1 MTDSPFPGMNPYME
15 DPAAWAGV
23 HLHIL
28 AALGQQ
34 LAPQLRPRYRVHTER
49 YMQIGEMPRFRP
61 DLRLQ
66 REKSPRGELHPS
78 DVAVTEATRIAEDVP
93 VRHQD
98 APPHL
103 EILDER
109 GGIVTVIE
117 LLSPINKQGEYQDF
131 LRKRYQLLK
140 SGVHLVELDLLRD
153 GQRIPASSDIDTPYV
168 CLVSRAHDYPQTP
181 LWTFTFADACPI
193 LPVPLHPDDPDVKL
207 QPGLAVAQAYAVE
220 FEGFV
225 DYKADPPGYL
235 TDGWRQEIE
244 QVLRAK
250 NLRG

>member
-1 MTDSPFPGMNPYME
+1 MSDSPFPGMNPYME

-34 LAPQLRPRYRVHTER
+34 LAPQVRPRYRVHTER
-49 YMQIGEMPRFRP
+49 YMQIGEM
-61 DLRLQ
+61 
-66 REKSPRGELHPS
+66 
-78 DVAVTEATRIAEDVP
+78 
-93 VRHQD
+93 
-98 APPHL
+98 PPHL

-117 LLSPINKQGEYQDF
+117 LLSPINKQGEYQDY
-131 LRKRYQLLK
+131 LRKRYHLLK

-153 GQRIPASSDIDTPYV
+153 GQRIPTASDIDTPYV
-168 CLVSRAHDYPQTP
+168 CLVSRAHEYPQTL
-181 LWTFTFADACPI
+181 LWTFSFADPCPI
-193 LPVPLHPDDPDVKL
+193 LPVPLHPDDPDVKI

-225 DYKADPPGYL
+225 DYKTDPPGSL
-235 TDGWRQEIE
+235 TDSWRQDIN
-244 QVLRAK
+244 QLLRAK
-250 NLRG
+250 NRGG